1 MKKLLLALLA
11 SCVLSGPVCAEEEY
25 AVIGCKIVL
34 DKNEYTRNNG
44 KISIH
49 EDTVASIFESFKAW
63 QMLEFKVFIYVE
75 CPSCGMAHLVDY
87 QCPNE
92 NCRSRLQ

>member
-1 MKKLLLALLA
+1 MKNLLLALL
-11 SCVLSGPVCAEEEY
+11 LNCALIAPICANEET

-34 DKNEYTRNNG
+34 DKGEYTKFNG
-44 KISIH
+44 KIHIN
-49 EDTVASIFESFKAW
+49 EETVASIFDSFKAW

-75 CPSCGMAHLVDY
+75 CESCGMAHLVDY

-92 NCRSRLQ
+92 NCRSRLR

>member
-1 MKKLLLALLA
+1 MKTLLLTALLLPLFA
-11 SCVLSGPVCAEEEY
+11 FAQPEET

-34 DKNEYTRNNG
+34 DKDEYTKRNG
-44 KISIH
+44 KILIN
-49 EDTVASIFESFKAW
+49 EDTVADIFKSFQAW

-75 CPSCGMAHLVDY
+75 CEYCGMAHLVDY

-92 NCRSRLQ
+92 NCRSRLR

>member
-1 MKKLLLALLA
+1 MKKLLLTTLLLPMLA
-11 SCVLSGPVCAEEEY
+11 FAQPEQ

-34 DKNEYTRNNG
+34 DPNEYTTHNG
-44 KISIH
+44 KIHINES
-49 EDTVASIFESFKAW
+49 TVASIFESFQAW

-87 QCPNE
+87 PCPNE
-92 NCRSRLQ
+92 NCRSKLR